1 MLARLEDS
9 VVVVIDMQPSFLDGC
24 WRSGE
29 VLQRAKFLVECAN
42 VLGVPVLATEQYRE
56 RMGPTEPSLAALV
69 GEGALDKMCF
79 SCCGSGPFNA
89 ALRAL
94 GKKQAVL
101 VGIETH
107 ICVSQTAH
115 HLVEQGQGEV
125 IVCVDAVTARTEDR
139 HRIGMERIRA
149 LGVTPAHTE
158 SVAYEWMGS
167 ASHPGFKDVL
177 KLVKS
182 YSGS

>member
-9 VVVVIDMQPSFLDGC
+9 VVVVVDMQPTFLDGC
-24 WRSGE
+24 WHSHE
-29 VLQRAKFLVECAN
+29 VLERAKFLVECAN
-42 VLGVPVLATEQYRE
+42 LLGVPVVATEQYPE
-56 RMGPTEPSLAALV
+56 RMGGTEPSLAALI
-69 GEGALDKMCF
+69 AKQPTDKMSF
-79 SCCGSGPFNA
+79 SCCGTEPFNA
-89 ALRAL
+89 ALKAL
-94 GKKQAVL
+94 GKRQAVI

-115 HLVEQGQGEV
+115 HLVEQAQNEV

-158 SVAYEWMGS
+158 SIVYEWLGS
-167 ASHPGFKDVL
+167 ASHPQFKDAL
-177 KLVKS
+177 RLVKK
-182 YSGS
+182 YAG